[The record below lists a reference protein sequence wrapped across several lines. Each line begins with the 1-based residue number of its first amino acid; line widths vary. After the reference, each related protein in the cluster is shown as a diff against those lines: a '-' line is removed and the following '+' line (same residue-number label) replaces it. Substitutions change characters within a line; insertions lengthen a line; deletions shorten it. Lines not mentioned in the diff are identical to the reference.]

1 MNRILF
7 MAMLTAS
14 TLWSQTNQLPQTT
27 VRLLDGRQVTFQELH
42 AEGPLLIDFWALWCA
57 PCLKAMR
64 HLNDFQ
70 SSYGEQGL
78 QVLTINLDTE
88 RSRSKVRSY
97 LKSRGYGF
105 QTALDPSNDTF
116 RRLSGNV
123 LPYTLLID
131 QSGRIV
137 YRHTGYVPGDEQTL
151 ERHIAALLDPA
162 RSPAAPHDPP
172 GDNSS
177 PSP

>member
-1 MNRILF
+1 MKRMLF
-7 MAMLTAS
+7 VVLMAAAL
-14 TLWSQTNQLPQTT
+14 LGSQTKRLPQTT
-27 VRLLDGRQVTFQELH
+27 VRLLDGRKATLRELH

-64 HLNDFQ
+64 HLDAFQ
-70 SSYGEQGL
+70 SSYGDRGL

-116 RRLSGNV
+116 RRLSGNA

-131 QSGRIV
+131 RSGQII
-137 YRHTGYVPGDEQTL
+137 YRHTGYVPGDEQAL

-162 RSPAAPHDPP
+162 RSPAVPQDLPR
-172 GDNSS
+172 DNSS